1 MASRESLIL
10 ALHETVKKSE
20 KSKEIERFN
29 VSTGTLISKGN
40 KQDKRKTE

>member
-10 ALHETVKKSE
+10 ALYETVKKSE

-29 VSTGTLISKGN
+29 VSTGTLVCKKREG
-40 KQDKRKTE
+40 RKTK